1 MRGQSL
7 TERDATDRY
16 KWSKA
21 SVCVEQSCVT
31 CLSGCKSTV
40 SSWTCSGSEVF
51 KLSISEAKS
60 ARGTPG
66 SFNFCSFSKRSCSC
80 NYACRFRLFDL
91 SARPSWASFCS
102 LRLTNLLWP
111 KLRVRTQSI
120 LCRSH
125 KGAAVPEWK
134 CWSQTLLLFKIIPLA
149 PPHFLEHPTIRHIGI
164 WGGETGKNRD
174 LIHVLV
180 TSTRPPYWYL
190 EHQHGGRKSQ
200 VVPAVTRVQA
210 KKSDLY
216 TFYCV
221 ISNEQQWAIKLFQIW
236 WEGNKSWLFVGKW
249 QGDGISFSKYLA
261 LKTHVF
267 HCSEVLIGVING
279 IIVCSKF

>member
-1 MRGQSL
+1 MCGQSL
-7 TERDATDRY
+7 TEGDATDRY

-40 SSWTCSGSEVF
+40 SSWACSGSEVF
-51 KLSISEAKS
+51 KLSITEAKS

-80 NYACRFRLFDL
+80 NSASRFRRPFRSSYLGFILF
-91 SARPSWASFCS
+91 PSLHRFAM
-102 LRLTNLLWP
+102 P
-111 KLRVRTQSI
+111 KLRVGTQSM
-120 LCRSH
+120 LSRFH

-134 CWSQTLLLFKIIPLA
+134 CWSQTLSLFKIFSLRSSRLIAEIHRRLRSMLISSTSGPWFVTTAGTRHKRIPLA

-164 WGGETGKNRD
+164 WGGETGKNRH

-200 VVPAVTRVQA
+200 VVPEVTRVQA
-210 KKSDLY
+210 KNNVWKNILP
-216 TFYCV
+216 
-221 ISNEQQWAIKLFQIW
+221 
-236 WEGNKSWLFVGKW
+236 FVQSYKVTPPLHH
-249 QGDGISFSKYLA
+249 S
-261 LKTHVF
+261 
-267 HCSEVLIGVING
+267 
-279 IIVCSKF
+279 

>member
-1 MRGQSL
+1 MIKSL
-7 TERDATDRY
+7 CLCGAVMCY
-16 KWSKA
+16 L
-21 SVCVEQSCVT
+21 
-31 CLSGCKSTV
+31 LSGCKSTV
-40 SSWTCSGSEVF
+40 SSWTCSASEVF

-66 SFNFCSFSKRSCSC
+66 SFNFCSFSKRSCSS
-80 NYACRFRLFDL
+80 NSACRFRLSFDL
-91 SARPSWASFCS
+91 SAQASWASFCS

-111 KLRVRTQSI
+111 KLRVGTQSI

-134 CWSQTLLLFKIIPLA
+134 CWSQTLSLFKIFSVRSSRLIAEIHRRLRSMLSSSTSGPWFVTTAGTRHKRIPLA

-164 WGGETGKNRD
+164 WGGETGKNRH

-216 TFYCV
+216 TF
-221 ISNEQQWAIKLFQIW
+221 
-236 WEGNKSWLFVGKW
+236 
-249 QGDGISFSKYLA
+249 
-261 LKTHVF
+261 
-267 HCSEVLIGVING
+267 
-279 IIVCSKF
+279 